1 MKTLSCVL
9 LLMASLAFVMLGCSD
24 DLAPIAAPNEQAL
37 STAAS
42 SNGLA
47 KGGPVVH
54 SATGSAHTILGI
66 GARGG
71 ASWFFSFSALQYADG
86 SFGGRVNI
94 SDHYNQAKGNFPV
107 VYLNVDNNKRAL
119 IVDYGPFP
127 PEWGGGYWYM
137 AYVVEDNS
145 VREKPDQ
152 HYWGLALPDIEEM
165 QPYISQ
171 LLSTTPEGFFAI
183 LAELGGGTQQENL
196 LTVDM
201 GNTQVR

>member
-1 MKTLSCVL
+1 MKLLSCAL
-9 LLMASLAFVMLGCSD
+9 LLMASMAFVLLGCSD
-24 DLAPIAAPNEQAL
+24 TTGPVATSTEQAL
-37 STAAS
+37 STGALPLS
-42 SNGLA
+42 LG

-71 ASWFFSFSALQYADG
+71 ATWFFTFSAHQYADG

-107 VYLNVDNNKRAL
+107 VYLNVDNSKRAL

-152 HYWGLALPDIEEM
+152 HYWGLAIPDIEEM

-171 LLSTTPEGFFAI
+171 LLSSTPEGFFTI
-183 LAELGGGTQQENL
+183 MAEFGNGTQQELL